1 MLGGQ
6 GSGVRGQ
13 GAIIGQRVIPH
24 GARQAPANGARVGW
38 LCSFPPRPHG
48 IEDVGLRPGRW
59 SSSRDAPPPAWSA
72 PRHRLRV
79 GAAVRPVPAVLPVA
93 DGAPH
98 HRAPG
103 RSAGFVR
110 PCAVSGSQC
119 SGAGGS
125 VTLAPRRGR
134 LRASERCRGRLEQV
148 QSHGLGSHGAGSYA
162 WHPEQP
168 PLWETRR
175 ERDLR
180 PCAVAMP
187 RVVVDLAEPAYIE
200 RSS

>member
-1 MLGGQ
+1 MG
-6 GSGVRGQ
+6 RG
-13 GAIIGQRVIPH
+13 RRP
-24 GARQAPANGARVGW
+24 RTAPGVGW

-59 SSSRDAPPPAWSA
+59 SSSRGAPPPAWSA

-93 DGAPH
+93 EGAPH

-110 PCAVSGSQC
+110 SCAVSGSQR

-125 VTLAPRRGR
+125 ATLAPCRGR
-134 LRASERCRGRLEQV
+134 LRASQRCRGRLEQV
-148 QSHGLGSHGAGSYA
+148 QLHGPGQSRRWFVCLAPRA
-162 WHPEQP
+162 T

-180 PCAVAMP
+180 PCAVSMP
-187 RVVVDLAEPAYIE
+187 RVVVDLAELSYIE